1 MTAEV
6 TATRDTLVS
15 AAIDIPSV
23 DPSEVFA
30 WLCDTNN
37 HVDNDG
43 SGHVV
48 GPIGAETLTAKGDRF
63 GMQMKWIVPYR
74 ITNTV
79 VEYEPDSRIAW
90 RHFAGHRWRYELEA
104 AEGGTRVTESFD
116 IGHVPSLARGTYGLA
131 FGFPDAYARNLCNS
145 LERLRD
151 ELAA

>member
-1 MTAEV
+1 MSADV
-6 TATRDTLVS
+6 TATTSTQVS
-15 AAIDIPSV
+15 VTIDIPGER
-23 DPSEVFA
+23 PSEVFA

-37 HVDNDG
+37 HVDTDG

-48 GPIGAETLTAKGDRF
+48 SPVGAETLTAKGDTF
-63 GMQMKWIVPYR
+63 GMQMKWILPYQ

-79 VEYEPDSRIAW
+79 VEFEPDRRIAW

-104 AEGGTRVTESFD
+104 TEGGTRVTESFD
-116 IGHVPSLARGTYGLA
+116 IGHVPSLARGVYGLA
-131 FGFPDAYARNLCNS
+131 FGFPDAYARNLCTS